1 MDERGPDLVD
11 RTNNETDKDD
21 DSPPVTES
29 PPCTA
34 CGLNLP
40 ELQAQHSMGGHHV
53 ITHWTEGKPRLRQ
66 GHCTQDPSLWLL
78 CADSPARGLPCPC
91 RGERAALP
99 AEGFTGH
106 SGRHILWGAAA
117 EGRPQ
122 PKKGR
127 GLGSPILP
135 TPPPFLVL
143 DLGGPVAAGGSGRQG
158 GGGHQFR
165 GTGNPG
171 VRPEATGPAISYP
184 LSGGTMCNC

>member
-1 MDERGPDLVD
+1 MD

-40 ELQAQHSMGGHHV
+40 ELQAQHSMGGHQV